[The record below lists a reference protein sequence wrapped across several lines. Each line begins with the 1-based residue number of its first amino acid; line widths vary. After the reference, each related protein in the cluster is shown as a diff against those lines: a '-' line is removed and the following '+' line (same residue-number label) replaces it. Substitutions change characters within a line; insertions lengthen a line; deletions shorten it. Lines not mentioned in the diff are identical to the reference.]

1 MIVKIK
7 YILVFLYLFDRIY
20 SFELINL
27 KKMCAISLP
36 VIQFMTSNLQDYE
49 MTKKPLLNDKEYAKI
64 ISNDISQRQALIT
77 ADFTRDLYSE
87 KCTFQD
93 EIDIYPIDKY
103 ITGTKALF
111 NSELS
116 HVDLIGN
123 VEFAQN
129 NIGSTIYSFKFK
141 ELLTFNIPFN
151 PYVYLTG
158 KVELK
163 RSPDGLI
170 ETSREYWDEKPITV
184 ISKVK
189 FNPEAK
195 IFDYNN
201 L

>member
-1 MIVKIK
+1 
-7 YILVFLYLFDRIY
+7 
-20 SFELINL
+20 
-27 KKMCAISLP
+27 
-36 VIQFMTSNLQDYE
+36 
-49 MTKKPLLNDKEYAKI
+49 
-64 ISNDISQRQALIT
+64 LIT

-163 RSPDGLI
+163 RSLDG
-170 ETSREYWDEKPITV
+170 
-184 ISKVK
+184 
-189 FNPEAK
+189 F
-195 IFDYNN
+195 
-201 L
+201 